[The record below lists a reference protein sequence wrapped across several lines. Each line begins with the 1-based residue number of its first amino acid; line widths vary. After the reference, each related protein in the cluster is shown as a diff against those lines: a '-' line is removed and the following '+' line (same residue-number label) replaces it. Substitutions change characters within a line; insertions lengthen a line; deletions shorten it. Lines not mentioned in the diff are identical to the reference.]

1 VRARLTT
8 ALRRLWRRLPQRVR
22 RSVSALVREA
32 MAETDPNARTLAPA
46 PRWGLPASELLVARL
61 DPADVAAVEAVL
73 EGSERAYWDQAD
85 ALGRKQLTVVY
96 GVWHRIPAVLEKTGL
111 RPDMPPEDVHA
122 MARGPLA
129 AGGAVY
135 YADLLG
141 AAMQRVGA
149 DMADV
154 RRGLDF
160 GCSSGRV
167 VRALAATWPQAEW
180 HGCDPNA
187 GAIAWAEEH
196 LPGIAFLRSPQDP
209 PLPYEDG
216 TFDFVTAISI
226 WSHYGEQAAIVWL
239 DEMHRIVA
247 PGGRLLLTAHGPHS
261 VAHYASERHP
271 AQLERIRA
279 ALYREGFWFAD
290 EFGAEGDW
298 GVKHPQWGTSFL
310 SAERLLAHA
319 CPRWAV
325 EDLGIGANAGN
336 QDLYV
341 LRRATA

>member
-1 VRARLTT
+1 MHAGVTSAV
-8 ALRRLWRRLPQRVR
+8 RRLWRWLPQRTR
-22 RSVSALVREA
+22 ASASALVREA
-32 MAETDPNARTLAPA
+32 MTETDPNARAVAPA

-61 DPADVAAVEAVL
+61 APEDVAAVEAVL
-73 EGSERAYWDQAD
+73 EGTERAYWDQVD
-85 ALGRKQLTVVY
+85 ELGRKQLTVVY

-111 RPDMPPEDVHA
+111 RAEMPPEDVHS

-141 AAMQRVGA
+141 AAMRRVGA
-149 DMADV
+149 DLGDV
-154 RRGLDF
+154 RSGLDF

-167 VRALAATWPQAEW
+167 VRALAATWPQADW
-180 HGCDPNA
+180 HGCDPNE
-187 GAIAWAEEH
+187 GAIAWAREH
-196 LPGIAFLRSPQDP
+196 LPGIDFLRSPQDP
-209 PLPYEDG
+209 PLPYRDG
-216 TFDFVTAISI
+216 QFDFACAISI
-226 WSHYGEQAAIVWL
+226 WSHYGEQAAIAWL
-239 DEMHRIVA
+239 EEMRRVVA
-247 PGGRLLLTAHGPHS
+247 PGGRLLLTAHGLQS

-310 SAERLLAHA
+310 SPEWLLAHA
-319 CPRWAV
+319 CPQWVV

-341 LRRATA
+341 LRRAR